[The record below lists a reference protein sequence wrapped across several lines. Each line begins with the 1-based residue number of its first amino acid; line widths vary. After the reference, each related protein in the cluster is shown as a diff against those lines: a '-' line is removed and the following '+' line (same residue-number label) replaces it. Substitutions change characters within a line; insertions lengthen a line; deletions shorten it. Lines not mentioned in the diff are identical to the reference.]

1 MARSENGGNNWA
13 IRIGLA
19 AVLVA
24 ALLISLIWTNT
35 INEKFGL
42 TKTQES
48 VSLEKDDY
56 SGTKTEEILEL
67 GGDLNVHF
75 VDVGQGNACIIELP
89 DNRNMLIDAGDT
101 HTENKTRL
109 IEYIEENINDE
120 NGEDIKYF
128 DFVILTHPDSDHCG
142 GMADVL
148 EKYPAKTFY
157 RPNVYSA
164 YKDGEAGDD
173 WTDPAKESIK
183 AQTANSKNNEK
194 TTRAYDNALKAGYNE
209 SNVNNVESE
218 VFIIDSEDP
227 ETGVI
232 TPEGAGEGDANYYE
246 FTFYGADKT
255 SSYKDNNNY
264 SPVMVLDYH
273 GKKFMLS
280 GDAEKEAEADFVKKA
295 KEGEGKYSVFT
306 DDFSVDVFKLG
317 HHGSRTSSSEDM
329 IRAMTTPENRANVIA
344 VISCGL
350 NNSYKHPHAEVME
363 RLAALGFTDKNIV
376 RTDYNGTIAMSV
388 KGVETN
394 GVLSYELFMGAE
406 TVVKNVNVVKT
417 SEHAIG
423 NDKIHLTWTEIV
435 ILGVIV
441 VIAVLIVMPAVKQ
454 ARKQVRKAAREAGVS
469 SSGRS
474 KGTRRK

>member
-19 AVLVA
+19 VVLVA

-75 VDVGQGNACIIELP
+75 VDVGQGDACIIELP

-183 AQTANSKNNEK
+183 AQTEIG
-194 TTRAYDNALKAGYNE
+194 RAH
-209 SNVNNVESE
+209 V
-218 VFIIDSEDP
+218 
-227 ETGVI
+227 
-232 TPEGAGEGDANYYE
+232 
-246 FTFYGADKT
+246 
-255 SSYKDNNNY
+255 
-264 SPVMVLDYH
+264 
-273 GKKFMLS
+273 
-280 GDAEKEAEADFVKKA
+280 
-295 KEGEGKYSVFT
+295 
-306 DDFSVDVFKLG
+306 
-317 HHGSRTSSSEDM
+317 
-329 IRAMTTPENRANVIA
+329 
-344 VISCGL
+344 
-350 NNSYKHPHAEVME
+350 
-363 RLAALGFTDKNIV
+363 
-376 RTDYNGTIAMSV
+376 
-388 KGVETN
+388 
-394 GVLSYELFMGAE
+394 
-406 TVVKNVNVVKT
+406 
-417 SEHAIG
+417 
-423 NDKIHLTWTEIV
+423 
-435 ILGVIV
+435 
-441 VIAVLIVMPAVKQ
+441 
-454 ARKQVRKAAREAGVS
+454 
-469 SSGRS
+469 
-474 KGTRRK
+474 

>member
-1 MARSENGGNNWA
+1 
-13 IRIGLA
+13 
-19 AVLVA
+19 
-24 ALLISLIWTNT
+24 
-35 INEKFGL
+35 
-42 TKTQES
+42 
-48 VSLEKDDY
+48 
-56 SGTKTEEILEL
+56 
-67 GGDLNVHF
+67 
-75 VDVGQGNACIIELP
+75 
-89 DNRNMLIDAGDT
+89 
-101 HTENKTRL
+101 
-109 IEYIEENINDE
+109 
-120 NGEDIKYF
+120 
-128 DFVILTHPDSDHCG
+128 
-142 GMADVL
+142 
-148 EKYPAKTFY
+148 
-157 RPNVYSA
+157 
-164 YKDGEAGDD
+164 
-173 WTDPAKESIK
+173 
-183 AQTANSKNNEK
+183 
-194 TTRAYDNALKAGYNE
+194 
-209 SNVNNVESE
+209 
-218 VFIIDSEDP
+218 
-227 ETGVI
+227 
-232 TPEGAGEGDANYYE
+232 
-246 FTFYGADKT
+246 
-255 SSYKDNNNY
+255 
-264 SPVMVLDYH
+264 MVLDYH

-295 KEGEGKYSVFT
+295 KEGDGKYSVFT

-441 VIAVLIVMPAVKQ
+441 IIAVLIVMPAVKQ